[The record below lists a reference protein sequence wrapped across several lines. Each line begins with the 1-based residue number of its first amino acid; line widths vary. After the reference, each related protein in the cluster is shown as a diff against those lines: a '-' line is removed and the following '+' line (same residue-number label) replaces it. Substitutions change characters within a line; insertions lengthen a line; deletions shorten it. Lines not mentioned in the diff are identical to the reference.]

1 MRIVEVKTNRERAA
15 FRDFPYKLYK
25 KNDQWCPYFVHE
37 MNHILYHG
45 RSIVYDRSQ
54 ATFFLAMRDKE
65 VVGRISVGIDE
76 ELNAHK
82 RQQHAFFSFF
92 DAIEDQEVG
101 HALLSKAE
109 EWSKEKGMLYLK
121 GSVSPTNG
129 DDFRGILTEGFQHSS
144 YFLMPFNF
152 EYYKTFFREW
162 DRYLEY
168 YAFFQDI
175 NQPIPPSRFNLM
187 KRILTENLSDKEA
200 ALITDERQLTRAFLD
215 GFFYKEG
222 YTIEEVNLND
232 LSKSACDLYE
242 VFSKSIPDDWEE
254 DLMPFDYAQCEQ
266 LVKDFKLTLP
276 PPLCLGVYYKGKAVG
291 ISAVLPN
298 YNPIVRKMKGRLFP
312 FGWIS
317 LLSSKNRIKEGR
329 AVILFVV
336 PEHQN
341 RGISALLVLK
351 LRENLKRLGYG
362 KIEFSSIS
370 AYNTQMIR
378 LAEFIG
384 CKRYKTYT
392 VFGKSLIDRPLT
404 LEETYGTGA
413 ETMRRFFKQRP

>member
-1 MRIVEVKTNRERAA
+1 MRIIEVKTDRERKL
-15 FRDFPYKLYK
+15 FQEFPYALYQ
-25 KNDQWCPYFVHE
+25 KNSQWCPYFVHE
-37 MNHILYHG
+37 MDRILYHN

-54 ATFFLAMRDKE
+54 AAFFLALEENR
-65 VVGRISVGIDE
+65 VLGRVSVGIDE
-76 ELNAHK
+76 ILNAHK
-82 RQQHAFFSFF
+82 RQQHAFFTFF
-92 DAIEDQEVG
+92 DAIDDKEVAQ
-101 HALLSKAE
+101 ALLSKAE
-109 EWSKEKGMLYLK
+109 DWSKERGMIYLK

-129 DDFRGILTEGFQHSS
+129 DDFRGILTEGFQYPSF
-144 YFLMPFNF
+144 FLMPFNF
-152 EYYKTFFREW
+152 EYYKTFFSEW
-162 DRYLEY
+162 DHYLDY

-175 NQPIPPSRFNLM
+175 GKPIPQTRFELM
-187 KRILTENLSDKEA
+187 KRILTENLSDEESSR
-200 ALITDERQLTRAFLD
+200 ITDEKQLIRVFLE

-222 YTIEEVNLND
+222 YSIEELNLND
-232 LSKSACDLYE
+232 VPKSASDLYE

-254 DLMPFDYAQCEQ
+254 DLMPFEYGQCEQ

-276 PPLCLGVYYKGKAVG
+276 PPLCLVVYYKGKAIG

-298 YNPIVRKMKGRLFP
+298 YNPVVRKLKGKLFP
-312 FGWIS
+312 FGWLS
-317 LLSSKNRIKEGR
+317 LLSSKKRITEGR
-329 AVILFVV
+329 AVIMFVV

-351 LRENLKRLGYG
+351 LRENLMRLGYG
-362 KIEFSSIS
+362 NIEFSSIS

-404 LEETYGTGA
+404 LEETYGTGT
-413 ETMRRFFKQRP
+413 ETMRKFRKKP